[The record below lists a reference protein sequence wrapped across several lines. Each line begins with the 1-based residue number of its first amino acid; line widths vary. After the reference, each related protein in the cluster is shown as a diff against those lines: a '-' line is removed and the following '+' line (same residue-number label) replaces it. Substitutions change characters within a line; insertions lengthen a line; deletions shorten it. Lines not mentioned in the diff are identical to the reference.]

1 MHPAAEGCSFFWW
14 EGGEVPLL
22 LWVIFISVAQNRTAR
37 SNACAEHRV
46 LSAVK
51 LTHRLP
57 QQTSGTK
64 LSPFPSQ
71 RQELGATA
79 GHCS

>member
-1 MHPAAEGCSFFWW
+1 MPSAAEGCSFYWW
-14 EGGEVPLL
+14 EGGGFHCFCGLSLP
-22 LWVIFISVAQNRTAR
+22 QRHRTTGSSAR
-37 SNACAEHRV
+37 GEHRV

-51 LTHRLP
+51 LTHPLP

-71 RQELGATA
+71 RQELVAIA
-79 GHCS
+79 GQHS